1 MVALSRRSFVAG
13 TAVLVSVP
21 SAAFGRE
28 GAQAEPERLF
38 RTPQD
43 NLRAYV
49 KLVGST
55 AAEMLYTHYQ
65 GVLYGV
71 IPNEVPMPLV
81 RFEALGKAR
90 WTPQQDGSYLR
101 KSHDLG
107 FFGDLKTRM
116 PIDNFLNPYTKE
128 SVRPL
133 HYKNGRGETLYT
145 RTGPRLPWAGAKT
158 ADEAVPFAPDW
169 TVSGDEIWVDDEVSG
184 ERESWLSPKEW
195 PRASSGERMHIRS
208 TVTSK
213 GYVSELTNSSLSSA
227 RCTIIWTGLFPWLP
241 WLLMGQR
248 PGFLLWR
255 SIGRKIRSPG
265 EASSRIL
272 NYIAE
277 REPNYLTAED
287 PWMDRKNSWIDYSR
301 SKAGSVNR

>member
-13 TAVLVSVP
+13 TAVLASVP

-28 GAQAEPERLF
+28 GARAEPERLF

-145 RTGPRLPWAGAKT
+145 ANRPAAAMGGSENGGRSGTLRSRL
-158 ADEAVPFAPDW
+158 D
-169 TVSGDEIWVDDEVSG
+169 
-184 ERESWLSPKEW
+184 
-195 PRASSGERMHIRS
+195 
-208 TVTSK
+208 
-213 GYVSELTNSSLSSA
+213 
-227 RCTIIWTGLFPWLP
+227 GL
-241 WLLMGQR
+241 G
-248 PGFLLWR
+248 G
-255 SIGRKIRSPG
+255 
-265 EASSRIL
+265 
-272 NYIAE
+272 
-277 REPNYLTAED
+277 
-287 PWMDRKNSWIDYSR
+287 
-301 SKAGSVNR
+301 

>member
-1 MVALSRRSFVAG
+1 
-13 TAVLVSVP
+13 
-21 SAAFGRE
+21 
-28 GAQAEPERLF
+28 
-38 RTPQD
+38 
-43 NLRAYV
+43 
-49 KLVGST
+49 
-55 AAEMLYTHYQ
+55 
-65 GVLYGV
+65 
-71 IPNEVPMPLV
+71 
-81 RFEALGKAR
+81 
-90 WTPQQDGSYLR
+90 
-101 KSHDLG
+101 
-107 FFGDLKTRM
+107 
-116 PIDNFLNPYTKE
+116 
-128 SVRPL
+128 
-133 HYKNGRGETLYT
+133 
-145 RTGPRLPWAGAKT
+145 
-158 ADEAVPFAPDW
+158 
-169 TVSGDEIWVDDEVSG
+169 
-184 ERESWLSPKEW
+184 
-195 PRASSGERMHIRS
+195 MHIRS

-277 REPNYLTAED
+277 REPDYLTAED